1 MKIRVAI
8 IVLVIIVATSVYRS
22 STEPF
27 PYNPYEAL
35 LIASYPIFME
45 FSLYVLPIKGII
57 RLVAVW
63 LFAIVLPPAWA
74 GLGIILL
81 FPEPQK
87 IFASYDVLLPFLWIF
102 VVMIF
107 YVYSIALLILE
118 TIQARV

>member
-27 PYNPYEAL
+27 PYNLYEAL

>member
-81 FPEPQK
+81 FPETQK
-87 IFASYDVLLPFLWIF
+87 IFASL
-102 VVMIF
+102 
-107 YVYSIALLILE
+107 
-118 TIQARV
+118 